1 MKNNKESSNS
11 ENIEKKNSQVEDNQV
26 NKNDIQEK
34 TKPIIILEIIEDFF
48 LNILDKIKLKP
59 LADLYRKH
67 KEGWRYLI
75 FGALATIV
83 NIAVYSASFYVT
95 HIDNAISNIIA
106 WVVAAVFAYMTN
118 KFFVFASK
126 VDTKKALIREITS
139 FFSCRLFTLVVD
151 EIIMIISVDKL
162 GLSPFIMKVVA
173 NIVVIILNFVLSKL
187 VIFKKK

>member
-1 MKNNKESSNS
+1 MKNNKENSNS
-11 ENIEKKNSQVEDNQV
+11 ENTDKKNSQVEYSQV
-26 NKNDIQEK
+26 NENDIQEK
-34 TKPIIILEIIEDFF
+34 TKPIIILEIIENFF

-83 NIAVYSASFYVT
+83 NIAVYSVAFYVT
-95 HIDNAISNIIA
+95 HIDNAVSNIIA
-106 WVVAAVFAYMTN
+106 WIIAAIFAYITN